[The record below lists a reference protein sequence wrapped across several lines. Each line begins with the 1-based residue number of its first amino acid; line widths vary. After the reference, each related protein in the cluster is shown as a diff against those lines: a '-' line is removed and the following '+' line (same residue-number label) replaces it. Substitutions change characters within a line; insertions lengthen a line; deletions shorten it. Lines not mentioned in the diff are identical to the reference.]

1 MHEQRQLYH
10 FVGGRRSQ
18 RCAVNQEGFTKA
30 NKSNPIQIVSD
41 GEEAMD
47 YLAGEGSYS
56 DRRRYPLPAL
66 ILLDLKLPR
75 RSGFGDE

>member
-1 MHEQRQLYH
+1 MSNDSSTILLVEDDPNDVLLIKRA
-10 FVGGRRSQ
+10 F
-18 RCAVNQEGFTKA
+18 AKA
-30 NKSNPIQIVSD
+30 NISNPIQIASD

-56 DRRRYPLPAL
+56 DRRHYPLSAL

>member
-1 MHEQRQLYH
+1 MSNDSSTILLVDDDPNDVLLIKRA
-10 FVGGRRSQ
+10 F
-18 RCAVNQEGFTKA
+18 AKA
-30 NKSNPIQIVSD
+30 NISNPIQIVSD

-56 DRRRYPLPAL
+56 DRRCYPLPAL

>member
-1 MHEQRQLYH
+1 MSNDSPTILLAEDDPNKVLLIKR
-10 FVGGRRSQ
+10 
-18 RCAVNQEGFTKA
+18 GFTKA
-30 NKSNPIQIVSD
+30 NISNPIQIVSD

-75 RSGFGDE
+75 RSGSEDK